1 MLRTSPFI
9 GRDRELCVL
18 RRALERGASEG
29 TALTVVGEP
38 GIGKTSLLEVLRAEA
53 RSEGTVVLSA
63 VGVEAESRL
72 PFAALQQLL
81 SPVLVDVARLNEP
94 LRLALMTAFGLET
107 GPQPSIFLIAEATLA
122 LLKRAGHPRIVIAD
136 VAEAGRLLGR

>member
-9 GRDRELCVL
+9 GRDRELCDL
-18 RRALERGASEG
+18 RRALDLGAREG

-53 RSEGTVVLSA
+53 RSEGTLVLSA

-81 SPVLVDVARLNEP
+81 SPVSTTSPA
-94 LRLALMTAFGLET
+94 
-107 GPQPSIFLIAEATLA
+107 
-122 LLKRAGHPRIVIAD
+122 
-136 VAEAGRLLGR
+136 